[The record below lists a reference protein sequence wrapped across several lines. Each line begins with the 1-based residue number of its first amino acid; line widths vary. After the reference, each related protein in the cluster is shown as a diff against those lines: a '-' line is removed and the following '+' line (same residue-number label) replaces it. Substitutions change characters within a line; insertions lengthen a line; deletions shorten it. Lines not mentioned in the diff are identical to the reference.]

1 MATWVIGDI
10 HGCWQTLERLLE
22 RIEWRPGEDELWL
35 VGDLVNRGP
44 QSLEVLRWAHRH
56 RERLTV
62 VLGNHDLHLLSRAV
76 GAAKERKG
84 DTLDDV
90 LAAPDRDELLRWL
103 RERPLIHHFGRFV
116 MVHAGLL
123 PEWSIELACGLAGS
137 VESQLG
143 GPHGEAVLAHLHA
156 KRRSAWHAD
165 MEGGEQMAAVATV
178 CTHLRVIGA
187 DGGAALGFKG
197 PPGEAPDGSR
207 PWFED
212 SAVLR
217 QGYTVVFGHWA
228 QLGFFRSPG
237 AVCLDSGCVYGGELT
252 AYRLD
257 DGSGVH
263 EPVADAV
270 CRIEEEV

>member
-22 RIEWRPGEDELWL
+22 QIEWRRAVDELWL

-44 QSLEVLRWAHRH
+44 GSLEVLRWAHRH

-62 VLGNHDLHLLSRAV
+62 VLGNHDLHLLSLAV
-76 GAAKERKG
+76 GAAKTRAE

-90 LAAPDRDELLRWL
+90 LNAPDRDELLRWL
-103 RERPLIHHFGRFV
+103 RKRPLIHHFGRFV

-123 PEWSIELACGLAGS
+123 PEWNKELACCLAGF

-143 GPHGEAVLAHLHA
+143 GVHGEAVLAHLHA
-156 KRRSAWHAD
+156 KGRTEWRAD
-165 MEGGEQMAAVATV
+165 LEGSELMAAVASV
-178 CTHLRVIGA
+178 LTHLRVVGE
-187 DGGAALGFKG
+187 DGGAVLGFTG
-197 PPGEAPDGSR
+197 PPGEAADGSR

-228 QLGFFRSPG
+228 QLGFFRSSG

-257 DGSGVH
+257 DGRAVH
-263 EPVADAV
+263 EPVVDV
-270 CRIEEEV
+270 PCRT